1 MKAIKIKGRDY
12 ITVNER
18 LKHFRLDDTYA
29 GWNIIEDVAEINA
42 HEIIVTVTITDVD
55 GVVRSK
61 ASSQEYRD
69 SSMINKTSF
78 LENAAT
84 SAVGRALGY
93 LGIGIDTSIATAEE
107 MKNAVTKQEYIM
119 RQVVET
125 EESPKRKLKDSELQK
140 LIDGGTHI
148 QASKV
153 LDTFECT
160 PEQIEQI
167 RLTFKL
173 R

>member
-18 LKHFRLDDTYA
+18 LKHFRLDDTYK
-29 GWNIIEDVAEINA
+29 GWNIIEDVAEINNN
-42 HEIIVTVTITDVD
+42 EIIVTVTIVD
-55 GVVRSK
+55 ADGMLRSK

-84 SAVGRALGY
+84 SALGRALGY
-93 LGIGIDTSIATAEE
+93 LGIGIDTSIASAEE
-107 MKNAVTKQEYIM
+107 MNGALNRQEYLKKVE
-119 RQVVET
+119 QV
-125 EESPKRKLKDSELQK
+125 PLKKRKLTDDQLEK
-140 LIDGGTHI
+140 LIEEGTHI
-148 QASKV
+148 QAKKV
-153 LDTFECT
+153 IETFDCT
-160 PEQIEQI
+160 DEQIEKL

-173 R
+173 Q

>member
-18 LKHFRLDDTYA
+18 LKHFRLDDTYK
-29 GWNIIEDVAEINA
+29 GWNIIEDVAEINSN
-42 HEIIVTVTITDVD
+42 EIIVTVTIVD
-55 GVVRSK
+55 ADGMLRSK

-84 SAVGRALGY
+84 SALGRALGY
-93 LGIGIDTSIATAEE
+93 LGIGIDTSIASAEE
-107 MKNAVTKQEYIM
+107 MNGALNRQEYLKKVE
-119 RQVVET
+119 QVPVK
-125 EESPKRKLKDSELQK
+125 KRKLTDDQLEK
-140 LIDGGTHI
+140 LIEEGTHI
-148 QASKV
+148 QAKKV
-153 LDTFECT
+153 IETFDCT
-160 PEQIEQI
+160 DEQIEKL

-173 R
+173 Q

>member
-1 MKAIKIKGRDY
+1 MKAIKIKGKDY

-18 LKHFRLDDTYA
+18 LKHFRLDDTYY
-29 GWNIIEDVAEINA
+29 GWNIIEDVAEING
-42 HEIIVTVTITDVD
+42 HEIIITVTITDQD

-107 MKNAVTKQEYIM
+107 MANAISQQEKIKKNT
-119 RQVVET
+119 
-125 EESPKRKLKDSELQK
+125 SKRSLKESELQK
-140 LIDGGTHI
+140 LIEEGTHK

-153 LDTFECT
+153 LETFNCT

-167 RLTFKL
+167 KLTFKIH
-173 R
+173 

>member
-18 LKHFRLDDTYA
+18 LKHFRLDDTYK
-29 GWNIIEDVAEINA
+29 GWNIIEDVAEINNN
-42 HEIIVTVTITDVD
+42 EIIVTVTIVD
-55 GVVRSK
+55 QDGQLRSK

-84 SAVGRALGY
+84 SALGRALGY
-93 LGIGIDTSIATAEE
+93 LGIGIDTSIASAEE
-107 MKNAVTKQEYIM
+107 MNQAVVRQNYITKQERNQPIKM
-119 RQVVET
+119 
-125 EESPKRKLKDSELQK
+125 RKLTDDQLNK
-140 LIDGGTHI
+140 LLEEGTHK
-148 QASKV
+148 QAAKV
-153 LDTFECT
+153 IETFECT
-160 PEQIEQI
+160 PEQIEKL

-173 R
+173 H

>member
-1 MKAIKIKGRDY
+1 MKTIKIKGRDY

-18 LKHFRLDDTYA
+18 LKHFRLDDTYK
-29 GWNIIEDVAEINA
+29 GWNIIEDVAEINDS
-42 HEIIVTVTITDVD
+42 EIIVTVTITDQD
-55 GVVRSK
+55 GVLRSK

-107 MKNAVTKQEYIM
+107 MSAAVNRQEYITK
-119 RQVVET
+119 QAT
-125 EESPKRKLKDSELQK
+125 PAKKKLTQDQLEK
-140 LIDGGTHI
+140 LIQEGTHKH
-148 QASKV
+148 AAKV
-153 LDTFECT
+153 LEMFECT
-160 PEQIEQI
+160 SEQIEQI
-167 RLTFKL
+167 KFNFKL
-173 R
+173 H

>member
-18 LKHFRLDDTYA
+18 LKHFRLDDTYK
-29 GWNIIEDVAEINA
+29 GWNIIEDVAEINNN
-42 HEIIVTVTITDVD
+42 EIIVTVTIVD
-55 GVVRSK
+55 RILRSK

-84 SAVGRALGY
+84 SALGRALGY
-93 LGIGIDTSIATAEE
+93 LGIGIDTSIASAEE
-107 MKNAVTKQEYIM
+107 MNQALVRQEYITKNE
-119 RQVVET
+119 RNQPLKV
-125 EESPKRKLKDSELQK
+125 RKLTDDQLNK
-140 LIDGGTHI
+140 LLEEGTHI
-148 QASKV
+148 QAKKV
-153 LDTFECT
+153 IETFECT
-160 PEQIEQI
+160 PEQIEKL

-173 R
+173 H

>member
-18 LKHFRLDDTYA
+18 LKHFRLDDTYK
-29 GWNIIEDVAEINA
+29 GWNIIEDVAEINSN
-42 HEIIVTVTITDVD
+42 EIIVTITIVD
-55 GVVRSK
+55 ADGMLRSK

-84 SAVGRALGY
+84 SALGRALGY
-93 LGIGIDTSIATAEE
+93 LGIGIDTSIASAEE
-107 MKNAVTKQEYIM
+107 MNSSLNREQYIKKIEH
-119 RQVVET
+119 V
-125 EESPKRKLKDSELQK
+125 PLKKRKLTDDQLEK
-140 LIDGGTHI
+140 LIEEGTHV
-148 QASKV
+148 QAKKV
-153 LDTFECT
+153 IETFECT
-160 PEQIEQI
+160 QEQIETL

-173 R
+173 Q

>member
-18 LKHFRLDDTYA
+18 LKHFRLDDTYK
-29 GWNIIEDVAEINA
+29 GWNIIEDVAEINDS
-42 HEIIVTVTITDVD
+42 EIIVTVTITDQD
-55 GVVRSK
+55 GVLRSK

-107 MKNAVTKQEYIM
+107 MQMAVNRQEYITKAVTPQPAK
-119 RQVVET
+119 RVLTDDQLQTLLET
-125 EESPKRKLKDSELQK
+125 
-140 LIDGGTHI
+140 GTHK
-148 QASKV
+148 QASNV
-153 LDTFECT
+153 LEKFQCT
-160 PEQIEQI
+160 EHQVEQIK
-167 RLTFKL
+167 LTFKIK
-173 R
+173 